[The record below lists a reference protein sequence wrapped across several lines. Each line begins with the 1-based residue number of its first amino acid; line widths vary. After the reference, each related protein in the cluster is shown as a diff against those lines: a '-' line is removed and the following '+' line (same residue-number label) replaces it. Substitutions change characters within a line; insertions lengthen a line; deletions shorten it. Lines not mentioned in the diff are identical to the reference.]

1 MTVDIVIQKAEWGEE
16 SRRLTRVRTA
26 VFVREQKVPVELE
39 LDGRDPDCRHVLALD
54 GSGRPVGAGRMLPD
68 GHIGRV
74 AVLADYRGRGI
85 GRRMLELL
93 IEIAGEMRLEQVKL
107 GAQMAAIGFYE
118 RLGFVAYGGIFMDA
132 GLPHRMMAFRLP

>member
-1 MTVDIVIQKAEWGEE
+1 MTADIVIQKAEWGKDAQ
-16 SRRLTRVRTA
+16 RLTQVRTA
-26 VFVREQKVPVELE
+26 VFVQEQKVPVELE

-54 GSGRPVGAGRMLPD
+54 GNDRPVGAGRMLPD

-74 AVLADYRGRGI
+74 AVLANYRGRGV

-93 IEIAGEMRLEQVKL
+93 IEIASEMRLEQVKL
-107 GAQMAAIGFYE
+107 GAQMAAVGFYE

-132 GLPHRMMAFRLP
+132 GLPHRMMSFRLQ